1 MKRILFVAP
10 EAFPVKSS
18 ESICNSKVA
27 HSLAEAGYKVDVFTC
42 SNMTTYPLDNKV
54 DAFLRTS
61 SNLTIFHVDSN
72 FQLSRQYS
80 FKKNFK
86 NGLKNLAILLRTGYW
101 YNGISIPYGIL
112 SAIKKRMKELGGM
125 PYDVL
130 ITRGYN
136 TDYVGIYL
144 SKRYNIK
151 WIANWNDPYPVK
163 RFPAPYGQGYDAQL
177 PYFENRIY
185 NLIQKYADIHTF
197 PSDRLRKYMLKCF
210 THIDESQTMVIPH
223 MAHSELFP
231 IVKGVKV
238 DNGVFKIVHCGSVGK
253 PRDPR
258 NFVKGLSKLVEE
270 NNLTGRDIKCYF
282 VGNYDNNL
290 ADIVKDNGLSDIV
303 ELLPPKGYTDS
314 LSFISTCDMALII
327 EAICEEG
334 IYLPTKFVDSIQCGL
349 PVFCV
354 SPKVGTLHDLIEQY
368 HNGYFSD
375 NTSVESIKQALKQA
389 INDYRNNNLPI
400 ISKSNMEY
408 FFEESIINKFNSI
421 FSN

>member
-10 EAFPVKSS
+10 EAFPVKTS

-130 ITRGYN
+130 ITRGFN

-354 SPKVGTLHDLIEQY
+354 SPREGTLKDMVDKYGVGY
-368 HNGYFSD
+368 HCD
-375 NTSVESIKQALKQA
+375 NTSVIDVEDKLRAAYK
-389 INDYRNNNLPI
+389 DYLNRQLPVI
-400 ISKSNMEY
+400 DEVKVDY
-408 FFEESIINKFNSI
+408 FFENNINSLFKSIIE
-421 FSN
+421 